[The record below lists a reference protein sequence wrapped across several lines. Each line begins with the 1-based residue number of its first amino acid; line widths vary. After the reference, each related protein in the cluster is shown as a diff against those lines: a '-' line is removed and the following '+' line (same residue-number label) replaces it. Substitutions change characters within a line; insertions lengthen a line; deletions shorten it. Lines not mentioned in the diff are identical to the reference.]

1 VEEKRFL
8 RHGGQRVSASGTG
21 IYLDHHAT
29 TPCDPRVLDAML
41 PCFAE
46 DFGNPSSRQHAWGRR
61 AAERVERARAQVADL
76 LGAESSEIVFTSGAT
91 ESNNLALFGA
101 VDALSG
107 AAGRGQPHVVTQV
120 TEHKAVLDACAVLED
135 RGVDV
140 TYLPVDA
147 GGRLDPVAV
156 ADALRESTVLVSVM
170 LANNEIGT
178 IQPVAEIADICRRRG
193 VWLHT
198 DAAQALALLD
208 CRIESLGADLV
219 SLSGHKAYGPKGVG
233 ALYVRRRRP
242 RVRLVPRQVGGG
254 HERGRRSGT
263 LDVPSI
269 VGFGRA
275 CELIRDE
282 RDGDARRLAGL
293 RDRLLDGLRRA
304 FPDLVVNGTSEHRL
318 PNNLNISLP
327 GTVAADLL
335 DELRDVALSSGS
347 ACTSTAGASSHV
359 LAALGDRGRDL
370 AESAL
375 RFGLGRT
382 TREEHLDAALDEL
395 RRAFDAVRARGPRA
409 EAVCGVPA

>member
-1 VEEKRFL
+1 MNAT
-8 RHGGQRVSASGTG
+8 GGG

-46 DFGNPSSRQHAWGRR
+46 DFGNPSSTQHAWGRR

-76 LGAESSEIVFTSGAT
+76 LGAEASEIVFTSGAT

-101 VDALSG
+101 VDALGG
-107 AAGRGQPHVVTQV
+107 AGGGEPPHVVTQV

-147 GGRLDPVAV
+147 GGRLDPRAV
-156 ADALRESTVLVSVM
+156 EDALRESTVLVSVM

-178 IQPVAEIADICRRRG
+178 VQPIAEIAEVCRRRG
-193 VWLHT
+193 AWLHT

-293 RDRLLDGLRRA
+293 RGRLLDGLRRA
-304 FPDLVVNGTSEHRL
+304 FPDLVVNGTLEHRL

-327 GTVAADLL
+327 GIVAADLL

-359 LAALGDRGRDL
+359 LAALGDRNT

-375 RFGLGRT
+375 RFGLGRA

-395 RRAFDAVRARGPRA
+395 LRASDVVRARGPRA